1 MALEIPRSTRKRN
14 FHCPREAH
22 VDNLAAETKMTA
34 FKVLEIDMAEI
45 VLEDLIRRE
54 LGAELRR
61 ARKELDLRQSDI
73 SDMTPIHRRTVG
85 NIESG
90 ENTNINNYIWY
101 AQACQLDWGWLN
113 TQVAIL
119 VAARIEAAPV
129 EG

>member
-1 MALEIPRSTRKRN
+1 
-14 FHCPREAH
+14 
-22 VDNLAAETKMTA
+22 MTA